1 MRAPFLVI
9 ILTYFISMLGLL
21 IIPGMDNNGNVYHM
35 SIFDAFY
42 FITYT
47 ATTIG
52 FGEIPYAFTYPQ
64 RMWVSFSVYFN
75 VLGWFYGIGSLVALL
90 QDKTFIEELAKN
102 SFLRQRKNL
111 KEKYVLVLGYNLI
124 TSEIIKKALESGIRA
139 VVIEKD
145 QSKVQELML
154 ENLTPPVLVLN
165 ADVYSPRALEMAG
178 IHSRYCKAVI
188 SLFQDDAL
196 NARIALAVKL
206 LNPKVRLA
214 VKATT
219 AGDVETLQDIGV
231 DIIENPFDIIAAQTD
246 KALNKPHLLRL
257 ERWIYGS
264 VALAA
269 PLMRFSEGKYV
280 MCGFGRMGEVIY
292 RVLKENNLE
301 IKCIENDDS
310 KLKYLSEKEK
320 KDVVF
325 TENYDKKALI
335 DIGVEEAKYI
345 IIGTKND
352 TTNLSIAIKAKKLN
366 PDIITIVRENEIED
380 VSIFQT
386 DKTDHVLMPSRILI
400 DKTINAIIRPSADMF
415 VKNLDTVSNT
425 KAQDI
430 IKTLLQID
438 QNPLLFELKITREE
452 SFELYKRLEDKTSIT
467 LDVLRKSL
475 AAKEHYNNVFV
486 FFILRKN
493 NEIMLPS
500 WDEPLRKEDIILIGC
515 DAHAQEEIALIA
527 NNFYEFEF
535 AYFGKEYSS
544 LRNLFHFVA

>member
-1 MRAPFLVI
+1 MHR
-9 ILTYFISMLGLL
+9 
-21 IIPGMDNNGNVYHM
+21 
-35 SIFDAFY
+35 
-42 FITYT
+42 
-47 ATTIG
+47 
-52 FGEIPYAFTYPQ
+52 
-64 RMWVSFSVYFN
+64 
-75 VLGWFYGIGSLVALL
+75 
-90 QDKTFIEELAKN
+90 
-102 SFLRQRKNL
+102 
-111 KEKYVLVLGYNLI
+111 
-124 TSEIIKKALESGIRA
+124 
-139 VVIEKD
+139 
-145 QSKVQELML
+145 
-154 ENLTPPVLVLN
+154 
-165 ADVYSPRALEMAG
+165 
-178 IHSRYCKAVI
+178 
-188 SLFQDDAL
+188 
-196 NARIALAVKL
+196 
-206 LNPKVRLA
+206 
-214 VKATT
+214 
-219 AGDVETLQDIGV
+219 
-231 DIIENPFDIIAAQTD
+231 
-246 KALNKPHLLRL
+246 
-257 ERWIYGS
+257 
-264 VALAA
+264 
-269 PLMRFSEGKYV
+269 
-280 MCGFGRMGEVIY
+280 
-292 RVLKENNLE
+292 
-301 IKCIENDDS
+301 NDDS

-366 PDIITIVRENEIED
+366 PNIITIVRENEIED

-475 AAKEHYNNVFV
+475 AVKEHYNNVFV